1 MNRTAHTHFG
11 RGGELWFI
19 VAREKRAEKRAEE
32 SRGEKITTEH
42 RAQRTENREQR
53 TENREQD

>member
-1 MNRTAHTHFG
+1 M
-11 RGGELWFI
+11 WFI